1 MENEEI
7 RYRLKNVKEL
17 ADFAKLLNDIKKDEF
32 NTSKYKI
39 TERQLLHFSN
49 SKIPNRYKTFHI
61 RKKSGGL
68 REINAPCYQLGIL
81 LYILNIVFKA
91 VYVPSQSA
99 MGFAEGRSIVSNAS
113 VHTGQHYVF
122 NIDLENFFP
131 SIPQARVWARIQL
144 PPFNFPR
151 QIANVV
157 AGLCCQHDQS
167 QGRNVLPQGAAT
179 SPLLTNAICDKL
191 DRRMR
196 GVARRF
202 GLHYSRYADDMTFS
216 SMHNVYQEGS
226 EFRTEIQRIIEEQ
239 GFKMNDKKTR
249 LLRDGERQEVTGLTV
264 NQNVNVS
271 RKYVHEIRWMLHCWE
286 KDGYGK
292 AYALFY
298 NYYKRTKGYI
308 KKGEPVMENVIE
320 GKLNYMRMVKG
331 AGNSTYRKLLAR
343 FLKLQGVIFVDT
355 ETDQGKSYVYVY
367 SYRMAEFKGLFNTDI
382 ELVVSPKQK
391 LLALCQIEGRSKIL
405 AISKKT
411 QVFLCKD
418 LASRK
423 PEEIVTSEQ
432 LDSCFVTLCRAKGKN
447 FWLITKSEMKRSRCL
462 SQCDLDIDIDKL
474 LDIWEKYGIETASE
488 LLEMVT
494 AEDLS
499 ISDVLSL
506 FPEKFHSHKNSKEDM
521 PCLTIKDVDLK

>member
-157 AGLCCQHDQS
+157 AGLS
-167 QGRNVLPQGAAT
+167 LPA
-179 SPLLTNAICDKL
+179 
-191 DRRMR
+191 
-196 GVARRF
+196 
-202 GLHYSRYADDMTFS
+202 
-216 SMHNVYQEGS
+216 
-226 EFRTEIQRIIEEQ
+226 
-239 GFKMNDKKTR
+239 
-249 LLRDGERQEVTGLTV
+249 
-264 NQNVNVS
+264 
-271 RKYVHEIRWMLHCWE
+271 
-286 KDGYGK
+286 
-292 AYALFY
+292 
-298 NYYKRTKGYI
+298 
-308 KKGEPVMENVIE
+308 
-320 GKLNYMRMVKG
+320 
-331 AGNSTYRKLLAR
+331 
-343 FLKLQGVIFVDT
+343 
-355 ETDQGKSYVYVY
+355 
-367 SYRMAEFKGLFNTDI
+367 
-382 ELVVSPKQK
+382 
-391 LLALCQIEGRSKIL
+391 
-405 AISKKT
+405 
-411 QVFLCKD
+411 
-418 LASRK
+418 
-423 PEEIVTSEQ
+423 
-432 LDSCFVTLCRAKGKN
+432 
-447 FWLITKSEMKRSRCL
+447 
-462 SQCDLDIDIDKL
+462 
-474 LDIWEKYGIETASE
+474 
-488 LLEMVT
+488 
-494 AEDLS
+494 
-499 ISDVLSL
+499 
-506 FPEKFHSHKNSKEDM
+506 
-521 PCLTIKDVDLK
+521 